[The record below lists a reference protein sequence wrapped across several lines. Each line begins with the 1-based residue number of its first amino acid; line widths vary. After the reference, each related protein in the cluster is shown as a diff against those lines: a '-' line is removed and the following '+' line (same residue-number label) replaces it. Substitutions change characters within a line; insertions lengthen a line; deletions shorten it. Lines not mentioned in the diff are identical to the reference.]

1 MHWFGRREHRI
12 GRRDIAGRARRAYRP
27 ERMTAKAGQETVKR
41 PKLLAVGGAHVD
53 RRGRVSGIFVP
64 GASNPGAMSEDV
76 GGGVFN
82 ALRNAA
88 QRGVE
93 AALMSVRGADSAGDN
108 VARAIA
114 GANIRD
120 LSAVFLDRATPSY
133 TALVD
138 RDGEVL
144 AGLADMQL
152 YELAFDKQLRR
163 SKAREE
169 VAAADAVLTD
179 ANLPAAALARLAGLC
194 AGKPLFAIAISPA
207 KAVRLS
213 PIMNRLACLFMNRRE
228 AAGLAA
234 TSEEA
239 GATALARR
247 LGELGLA
254 AGVITAGSAALTG
267 FDSGGVFTITPPD
280 AGPVADATGA
290 GDALAGVTAAAMLRG
305 QPLRRALREGIAA
318 AVLTVRSPLAVAA
331 ISDRALAEATALVPE
346 AVKVA

>member
-1 MHWFGRREHRI
+1 MK
-12 GRRDIAGRARRAYRP
+12 RP
-27 ERMTAKAGQETVKR
+27 E
-41 PKLLAVGGAHVD
+41 LLAVGGAHVD

-64 GASNPGAMSEDV
+64 GASNPGTMSEDV

-88 QRGVE
+88 QRGV
-93 AALMSVRGADSAGDN
+93 AASLMSVRGADSAGEN

-114 GANIRD
+114 EAKIDD

-163 SKAREE
+163 SKAREA

-179 ANLPAAALARLAGLC
+179 ANLPAPALARLAGLA

-207 KAVRLS
+207 KVVRLAGVLKG
-213 PIMNRLACLFMNRRE
+213 IACLFMNMRE
-228 AAGLAA
+228 AASLSAA
-234 TSEEA
+234 TEAA
-239 GATALARR
+239 GAPALARQ
-247 LGELGLA
+247 LQQLGLGV
-254 AGVITAGSAALTG
+254 GVITAGSAAVTG
-267 FDSGGVFTITPPD
+267 FDRDGIFSITPPETG
-280 AGPVADATGA
+280 AVADATGA
-290 GDALAGVTAAAMLRG
+290 GDALAGVTVAAMLRG
-305 QPLRRALREGIAA
+305 APLRQALREGIAA
-318 AVLTVRSPLAVAA
+318 AVLTIRSPLAVAE
-331 ISDRALAEATALVPE
+331 ISDRELAEATALVPE
-346 AVKVA
+346 AQRVA